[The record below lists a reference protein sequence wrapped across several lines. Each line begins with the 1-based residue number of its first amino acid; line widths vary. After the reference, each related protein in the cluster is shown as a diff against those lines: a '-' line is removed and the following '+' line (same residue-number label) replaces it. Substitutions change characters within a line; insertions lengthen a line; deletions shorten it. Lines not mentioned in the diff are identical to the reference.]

1 MTAVARLL
9 EQRSVGH
16 VRLRVEREGV
26 AVMRE
31 AGSAKCRMPRGSN
44 EAILINT
51 SGGLAGGDL
60 LEVDAEAGE
69 GVTLALTT
77 QAAER
82 VYRTLGPA
90 AEVRVNLRAE
100 RGAHLFWMPQETILF
115 DNAALDRKLNVE
127 LEEGATFLA
136 VEPMVFGRR
145 EMGERIARVSVTDR
159 WMVRRSGK
167 SVHVEAFHMAPVM
180 AESPATLAGCSAA
193 ATVVFIADDA
203 EHSLDAIR
211 KVLGPQDGVSAW
223 NGKLVARLLAKD
235 GFALRKVL
243 IPVLTL
249 CVGRWGL
256 PKCWTF

>member
-16 VRLRVEREGV
+16 VRLRVERDGV

-31 AGSAKCRMPRGSN
+31 SGSSKCRMPRGSN

-60 LEVDAEAGE
+60 IEVDAEVGE
-69 GVTLALTT
+69 GATLALTT

-100 RGAHLFWMPQETILF
+100 GRAHLFWMPQETIFF
-115 DNAALDRKLNVE
+115 DNAALSRKLNVE
-127 LEEGATFLA
+127 LEEGSTFLA
-136 VEPMVFGRR
+136 VEPMVFGRK
-145 EMGERIARVSVTDR
+145 EMGENVGRVFMKDR
-159 WMVRRSGK
+159 WEIKRSGRL
-167 SVHVEAFHMAPVM
+167 VHAEAFHKGPRL
-180 AESPATLAGCSAA
+180 AESPATLGGHSAA
-193 ATVVFIADDA
+193 ATVVFIADGADRL
-203 EHSLDAIR
+203 LDAIR
-211 KVLGPQDGVSAW
+211 QVTGPQDGASAW

-243 IPVLTL
+243 IPVLSL
-249 CVGRWGL
+249 CVGRRGL

>member
-16 VRLRVEREGV
+16 VRLRVERDGV

-31 AGSAKCRMPRGSN
+31 SGSAKCRMPRGSN

-51 SGGLAGGDL
+51 AGGLAGGDL
-60 LEVDAEAGE
+60 AQIDAEAGE
-69 GVTLALTT
+69 GATLAVTT

-115 DNAALDRKLNVE
+115 DNAALERKLNVE
-127 LEEGATFLA
+127 LEEGANFLA
-136 VEPMVFGRR
+136 VEPVVFGRL
-145 EMGERIARVSVTDR
+145 EMGEKVGRVSVADR
-159 WMVRRSGK
+159 WEVRRSNK
-167 SVHVEAFHMAPVM
+167 LIHAEAFHMAPAM
-180 AESPATLAGCSAA
+180 AESPATLAGNSAA
-193 ATVVFIADDA
+193 ATVVFIEDEA
-203 EHSLDAIR
+203 ERLLDAIR
-211 KVLGPQDGVSAW
+211 QVLGPQDGASAW
-223 NGKLVARLLAKD
+223 NGKLVARLIAKD
-235 GFALRKVL
+235 GFSLRKVL
-243 IPVLTL
+243 IPVLSL

>member
-16 VRLRVEREGV
+16 VRLRVERDGV
-26 AVMRE
+26 AIMQE

-60 LEVDAEAGE
+60 VQVDVEAGE
-69 GVTLALTT
+69 GTRLALTT

-90 AEVRVNLRAE
+90 AEVRVNLQAE
-100 RGAHLFWMPQETILF
+100 KGARLFWMPQETIF
-115 DNAALDRKLNVE
+115 FNNAALDRKLNVE
-127 LEEGATFLA
+127 LEEGASFLA
-136 VEPMVFGRR
+136 VEPMVFGRT
-145 EMGERIARVSVTDR
+145 EMGEKVGRISVKDR
-159 WMVRRSGK
+159 WAVRRSGAL
-167 SVHVEAFHMAPVM
+167 VHAEAFHMVPAM
-180 AESPATLAGCSAA
+180 AESPATFAGHGAA
-193 ATVVFIADDA
+193 ATVVFISDEA
-203 EHSLDAIR
+203 EQLLDALR
-211 KVLGPQDGVSAW
+211 QVLGPHDGASAW

-243 IPVLTL
+243 IPVLSL